1 MADQRF
7 VIAGL
12 SRLTVRVARLLAGPD
27 VEVVVLTR
35 HEDGELAERL
45 QGVARIERRQAD
57 REETLRRIDLPGAT
71 ALLALDD
78 EDLENLSVAVA
89 AAVVA
94 PDVPV
99 VLRAFDPSLSDR
111 LEGLN
116 VRRAFSMSALSAP
129 SFVAAAVSDQVVRTL
144 RLGPEEVILLRVV
157 LREGS
162 PLVGTRRRPR

>member
-1 MADQRF
+1 SHTLRGVVADHRF

-12 SRLTVRVARLLAGPD
+12 SRLTVRVARPLAGPGVD
-27 VEVVVLTR
+27 VVVLTR

-57 REETLRRIDLPGAT
+57 REETLRRIGLPGAE

-116 VRRAFSMSALSAP
+116 VRRAFSM
-129 SFVAAAVSDQVVRTL
+129 
-144 RLGPEEVILLRVV
+144 
-157 LREGS
+157 
-162 PLVGTRRRPR
+162 